1 MEHEALFA
9 PVEDGIA
16 KNICREQVTGEL
28 DALERERQRAC
39 QSLRERR
46 LTYARD
52 IFNQKVTAC
61 EQTSDCKLYRLILAD
76 DNLANLPYE
85 GINVVCHSR
94 MIRKNDAIR
103 KHDMPKMHLSF
114 SNFSSC
120 SNLILKSVCQRKF
133 QS

>member
-1 MEHEALFA
+1 MEHEALLA

-16 KNICREQVTGEL
+16 KNISRKQVTGEL

-52 IFNQKVTAC
+52 IFNQKVTPC
-61 EQTSDCKLYRLILAD
+61 EQTSDCELYRLILAD
-76 DNLANLPYE
+76 DNFANLPDE
-85 GINVVCHSR
+85 GINVICHSR

-103 KHDMPKMHLSF
+103 KRHMPKTHLSF
-114 SNFSSC
+114 SNSSAC
-120 SNLILKSVCQRKF
+120 LNVILKSVCHRRL

>member
-1 MEHEALFA
+1 MRWNASA
-9 PVEDGIA
+9 S
-16 KNICREQVTGEL
+16 
-28 DALERERQRAC
+28 ERARA
-39 QSLRERR
+39 LRERR

-76 DNLANLPYE
+76 DNFANLPYE

-103 KHDMPKMHLSF
+103 KRHMPKMHLSF
-114 SNFSSC
+114 SNFSPFL
-120 SNLILKSVCQRKF
+120 NVILNSVWQHGL
-133 QS
+133 QSEVRGP